1 MFSAGPSVVQNQLYA
16 SGANL
21 DAFAWLMVSFNYQS
35 FSASIFAPGCTVE
48 IDPIGP
54 TIFGAYLP
62 AFGGSLSMSAPVPV
76 SPAFQELPIYFQ
88 WVTLDFG
95 GNLTLS
101 EGRSA
106 AIKQF

>member
-1 MFSAGPSVVQNQLYA
+1 LIGGTTTFAPRLIAA
-16 SGANL
+16 SY
-21 DAFAWLMVSFNYQS
+21 MVSFNYAS
-35 FSASIFAPGCTVE
+35 FSAPIFAPGCTVE

-62 AFGGSLSMSAPVPV
+62 TFGGSLSMSESVPI
-76 SPAFQELPIYFQ
+76 SPALQELPLYFQ
-88 WVTLDFG
+88 WVTLDFT
-95 GNLTLS
+95 GNLLLS